1 MTSHQRI
8 GDGRRHAFLSMM
20 RRVEARQ
27 ETGWNKNVYMTE
39 TSRNS
44 TRNSQVEDA
53 TFQSLRDSLEKI
65 DRWQFVEEIE
75 GLKRQ
80 LHEKDRQLE
89 QNVIANANTA
99 TCTPAM
105 TSPRFDAVNNSSTN
119 HPSESHMTSNH
130 VDIVNELLQLR
141 HSHTVLQTQYDQQ
154 NVQIQNSMIDANRA
168 LDSIVR
174 LEGHT
179 LHGRHMCASAQC
191 VGWLLSAR
199 QGLEAVVSTLSTDGN
214 ATPASTTAEDLQ
226 TVPLNLNQSTDPD
239 ASAVG
244 SVEAMLTAGSE
255 REQTMMDMC
264 KWLER
269 KNQALTEKMS
279 RLEGMLTTPSLVESS
294 AKSGRTCQQEESTKL
309 SPVKMNDDDDACG
322 SGE

>member
-105 TSPRFDAVNNSSTN
+105 TIPRFDVENNSSTN

-141 HSHTVLQTQYDQQ
+141 RSHTVLQTQYDHQ
-154 NVQIQNSMIDANRA
+154 NVQIQNSMIDATRA

-294 AKSGRTCQQEESTKL
+294 AKSGRTRQQEESTKL
-309 SPVKMNDDDDACG
+309 SPVKMNDDDDAYG